1 MGEMTGALLYGRQ
14 SMGNDRSI
22 AEQLDSG
29 RSRAGA
35 EGWDILGEYSDRIS
49 ASRYA
54 TKARDDWP
62 KLLADLKR
70 PDVRVLWL
78 WETSRGDRR
87 LSSWAAMLET
97 CRDQAVRIYV
107 ETHSRLYDMSNARD
121 WRTLA
126 EDGVD
131 NAYESDKTSSRTKRS
146 ADSRAAAGRPHS
158 GGGYGYRN
166 AHDERTGKFTGRVIE
181 PAEAANVRELFSGS
195 GRDTACARSSGTG
208 TSGAS
213 VPGPASH
220 SRPGT
225 CGTSR

>member
-78 WETSRGDRR
+78 WETSGATGACHRG
-87 LSSWAAMLET
+87 LP
-97 CRDQAVRIYV
+97 C
-107 ETHSRLYDMSNARD
+107 
-121 WRTLA
+121 WR
-126 EDGVD
+126 
-131 NAYESDKTSSRTKRS
+131 
-146 ADSRAAAGRPHS
+146 RAAIRP
-158 GGGYGYRN
+158 
-166 AHDERTGKFTGRVIE
+166 
-181 PAEAANVRELFSGS
+181 
-195 GRDTACARSSGTG
+195 
-208 TSGAS
+208 
-213 VPGPASH
+213 
-220 SRPGT
+220 
-225 CGTSR
+225 CGFTSRRMAGGTT